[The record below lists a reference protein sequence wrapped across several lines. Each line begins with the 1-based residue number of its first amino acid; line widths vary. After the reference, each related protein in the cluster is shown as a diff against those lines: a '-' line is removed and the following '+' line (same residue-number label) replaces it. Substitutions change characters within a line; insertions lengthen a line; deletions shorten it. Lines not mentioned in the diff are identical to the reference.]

1 MKTKK
6 LDIYEMDKDTFKNK
20 QETMERNTLSNVG
33 ALVLC
38 RFALIAVTVFVLFI
52 IFSHDAGIENIA
64 NELNRR
70 QMIVLTV
77 LPYTIANLLVFII
90 NRSAIIDCHIE
101 KCQFSYVMCVHI
113 LISALGVQALH
124 FFLNTLGTY
133 MGISAYQAT
142 SYFSIS
148 EDFVSN
154 TMIGVYLIILAPI
167 AEELFF
173 RKLLIDK
180 LKGCRLSLKI
190 MLPSL
195 LFGLSHGNIVQ
206 AVFTMLTGMLFAYMY
221 VCTGTI
227 KYTIALHMLCNIS
240 SFIWGVVEYKNE
252 TLPANEYV
260 YYGICVCTT
269 LILIVVLVKKHIAT
283 ESKEKKGS
291 FYTIKENFIS
301 VIKTPTL
308 VMVIVLYS
316 VLTCIDVYVNVLVK

>member
-1 MKTKK
+1 
-6 LDIYEMDKDTFKNK
+6 
-20 QETMERNTLSNVG
+20 
-33 ALVLC
+33 
-38 RFALIAVTVFVLFI
+38 
-52 IFSHDAGIENIA
+52 
-64 NELNRR
+64 
-70 QMIVLTV
+70 
-77 LPYTIANLLVFII
+77 
-90 NRSAIIDCHIE
+90 
-101 KCQFSYVMCVHI
+101 
-113 LISALGVQALH
+113 
-124 FFLNTLGTY
+124 
-133 MGISAYQAT
+133 
-142 SYFSIS
+142 
-148 EDFVSN
+148 
-154 TMIGVYLIILAPI
+154 MIGVYLIILAPI

-206 AVFTMLTGMLFAYMY
+206 AVFAYMY
-221 VCTGTI
+221 LCTGTI

-316 VLTCIDVYVNVLVK
+316 VLTCIDVYVNVLVKLIHVSTRRSITCQQNGKELFF